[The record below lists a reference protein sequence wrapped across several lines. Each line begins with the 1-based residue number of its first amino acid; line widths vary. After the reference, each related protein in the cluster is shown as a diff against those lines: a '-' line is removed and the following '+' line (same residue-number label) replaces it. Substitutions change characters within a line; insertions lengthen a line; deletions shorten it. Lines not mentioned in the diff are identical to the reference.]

1 MFDSANFDHRDEL
14 LDDVRCF
21 FFDHGHELAQAA
33 ALLGGVAAEARV
45 VSCALRLE
53 TATRVDRRIQ
63 SDLIAFHRLLGLHD
77 VGDPE
82 CIETALFSY
91 LHPAS
96 AEVETICLLTELLD
110 DLLHTMGIK
119 PDCDR
124 VFDDID
130 DIDAFAA

>member
-14 LDDVRCF
+14 LDSVHCF
-21 FFDHGHELAQAA
+21 FFDHGHHLAQAA
-33 ALLGGVAAEARV
+33 ALLGRAAAEARV

-53 TATRVDRRIQ
+53 AATRVDRCIQ
-63 SDLIAFHRLLGLHD
+63 SDLVAFHQLLALHD

-82 CIETALFSY
+82 CLETALFAN

-96 AEVETICLLTELLD
+96 AEVETICLLTEQLD
-110 DLLHTMGIK
+110 DLLHDIGCE
-119 PDCDR
+119 PDCGR

-130 DIDAFAA
+130 VFAA